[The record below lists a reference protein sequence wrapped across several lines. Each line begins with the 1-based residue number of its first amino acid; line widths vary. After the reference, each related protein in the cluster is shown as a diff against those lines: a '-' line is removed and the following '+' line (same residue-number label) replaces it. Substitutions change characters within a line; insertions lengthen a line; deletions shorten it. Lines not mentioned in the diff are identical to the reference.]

1 VAGGLAERTLAVV
14 RDVAAILDAA
24 RDVERRLEA
33 LTAPAFADARADV
46 AAQLRRLV
54 HPRLAAGVGAG
65 RLGDVRRYLLGAAR
79 RLERLPDNVAVDRDR
94 MRAIHELEAER
105 RRRLAELPP
114 GAPLPPGLAEV
125 PWMLEELRMSQ
136 FAQGLGV
143 RGSASAKKVRQAL
156 AAA

>member
-1 VAGGLAERTLAVV
+1 V
-14 RDVAAILDAA
+14 RRSSTRRATSAAA
-24 RDVERRLEA
+24 RGI
-33 LTAPAFADARADV
+33 TAPAFADARADV
-46 AAQLRRLV
+46 AAAARRLV
-54 HPRLAAGVGAG
+54 HPRLAAGVGAA
-65 RLGDVRRYLLGAAR
+65 RLPDVLRYLQGAAR
-79 RLERLPDNVAVDRDR
+79 RLERLPDTVAVDRDR

-114 GAPLPPGLAEV
+114 GAPVPAALAEV

-143 RGSASAKKVRQAL
+143 KGAVSAKKIRQAI